1 MFCVLSIG
9 GKQYTISKGDVLEVQ
24 KIEGKVG
31 DTLTFNEVLLLGDEQ
46 GGEVRIGTPTVS
58 GARVEAVIL
67 EQDRAAKV
75 NVIKY
80 KRKVRY
86 RRKIGHRQWFTKVKI
101 VRIIA

>member
-1 MFCVLSIG
+1 MIAVIQTG
-9 GKQYTISKGDVLEVQ
+9 GKQYIVKEGTTFKAEKLAGKAGDPVVFEQ
-24 KIEGKVG
+24 
-31 DTLTFNEVLLLGDEQ
+31 VLLLGDEQ